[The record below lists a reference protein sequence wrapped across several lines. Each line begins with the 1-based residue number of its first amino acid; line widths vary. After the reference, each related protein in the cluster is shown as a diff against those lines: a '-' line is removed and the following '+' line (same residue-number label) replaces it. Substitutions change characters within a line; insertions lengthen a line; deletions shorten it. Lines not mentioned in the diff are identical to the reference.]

1 MQDDAKDI
9 FTLYFGS
16 NNPHKVNEILA
27 ILPPTFRL
35 LTPKDVINPPDP
47 EETGTILEANAI
59 LKAIAYHQATD
70 LIAFADDTGLEV
82 EALNGAPGVY
92 TARYAGPNADYV
104 TNYTKLLQVMEGIE
118 NRKARFRTVIAL
130 AGWKGM
136 ATPILFEGIL
146 EGYIS
151 NEPHGA
157 NGFGY
162 DPVFVFPEKNLTLA
176 ELSEQ
181 EKNQI
186 SHRKRA
192 LDKFV
197 AFLESENK

>member
-1 MQDDAKDI
+1 MKTI
-9 FTLYFGS
+9 YFGS
-16 NNPHKVNEILA
+16 NNPNKVNEIQA
-27 ILPPTFRL
+27 ILPPIFRL
-35 LTPKDVINPPDP
+35 LTPKDVSNPPDP
-47 EETGTILEANAI
+47 EETGLTLEANAI
-59 LKAIAYHQATD
+59 LKATSYHQATGY
-70 LIAFADDTGLEV
+70 IAFADDTGLEV

-104 TNYTKLLQVMEGIE
+104 ANYTKLLQVLAGNP

-130 AGWKGM
+130 VGWKGD
-136 ATPILFEGIL
+136 ANPILFEGIL
-146 EGYIS
+146 EGYIAS
-151 NEPHGA
+151 ESRGS

-162 DPVFVFPEKNLTLA
+162 DPVFVYPEKNLTLA
-176 ELSEQ
+176 ELSVQ

-197 AFLESENK
+197 AFLEAETKD

>member
-16 NNPHKVNEILA
+16 NNPHKVGEINA
-27 ILPPTFRL
+27 ILPREYRL

-47 EETGTILEANAI
+47 EETGDTLEANAI
-59 LKAIAYHQATD
+59 LKAVAYHQVTG

-82 EALNGAPGVY
+82 EALNNAPGVF
-92 TARYAGPNADYV
+92 TARYAGEDANYV
-104 TNYTKLLQVMEGIE
+104 ANYTKLLQVMEGID

-130 AGWKGM
+130 SGWKGLE
-136 ATPILFEGIL
+136 APFLFEGVL
-146 EGYIS
+146 EGYIAT
-151 NEPHGA
+151 EPRGTK
-157 NGFGY
+157 GFGY

>member
-1 MQDDAKDI
+1 MI
-9 FTLYFGS
+9 TLYFGS
-16 NNPHKVNEILA
+16 NNPHKISEIREIL
-27 ILPPTFRL
+27 PVFFNL
-35 LTPKDVINPPDP
+35 LTSKDLANAPDP
-47 EETGTILEANAI
+47 EEIGTTLEANAA
-59 LKAIAYHQATD
+59 LKASAYHQATHI
-70 LIAFADDTGLEV
+70 IAFADDTGLEV

-92 TARYAGPNADYV
+92 TARYAGPNADNV
-104 TNYTKLLQVMEGIE
+104 ANYTKLLQVMDGID

-130 AGWKGM
+130 AGWKGK
-136 ATPILFEGIL
+136 AKPIIFEGVL
-146 EGYIS
+146 EGYIAT
-151 NEPHGA
+151 EPRGS

-176 ELSEQ
+176 ELSQQ

-197 AFLESENK
+197 AFLESESK